1 MRGGRENSGG
11 GASSS
16 ARGSLSS
23 RAGILDSDPGLDR
36 LRAAMLTGRGRR
48 HTEPEDL
55 TIEPNFATN
64 EVDLV
69 RSVYWSTTEL
79 LTVRGM
85 DVMTASRVAL
95 RVTRAVLLIGEV
107 GLRETDAAQA
117 LDISDR
123 QVRRDLALVR
133 ELGRDL
139 LDPSPGLPRIP
150 TPPDRILISGEAA

>member
-1 MRGGRENSGG
+1 
-11 GASSS
+11 
-16 ARGSLSS
+16 
-23 RAGILDSDPGLDR
+23 
-36 LRAAMLTGRGRR
+36 MLTGRARR
-48 HTEPEDL
+48 HTEPDP

-95 RVTRAVLLIGEV
+95 RITRAVLLIGEV
-107 GLRETDAAQA
+107 GLRESDAAQA
-117 LDISDR
+117 LDVSDR

-139 LDPSPGLPRIP
+139 FDPSPGLPRIP
-150 TPPDRILISGEAA
+150 TPPDRIVIDGAAA